1 MAVEGDIRAHH
12 PAEPYALDDEG
23 ELGLGLGTSVSTKNV
38 HSARKRYSV

>member
-23 ELGLGLGTSVSTKNV
+23 ELGLGTSVSTKNV